1 MERIYCENINM
12 KRFILLTLFLVFYLS
27 LYSQDEIKI
36 SPPEVTF
43 INDILTIRY
52 DITGCGTSD
61 IVDIELIIL
70 NSRGARIRP
79 SYITGDIGSSIR
91 CGFGK
96 KIEWNMVKD
105 SVLID
110 EDIEV
115 QVTGTPHIPEIPLY
129 TQPVTKRVSRG
140 NVVISS
146 FFIPGLGQMKASG
159 KGAHLIFSGLVYG
172 ALGSSL
178 YLNMKSNKY
187 YDDYLVAGGTERD
200 ELYDKSVNIFNISQ
214 YLLYGGAGAWLGN
227 MIWSAVIPIKE
238 TEKRRMELSFESTP
252 QQYGYLLSAKW
263 SF

>member
-129 TQPVTKRVSRG
+129 TQPVSKTVTRG
-140 NVVISS
+140 NVIISS

-159 KGAHLIFSGLVYG
+159 KGAYLIFSGVVYG
-172 ALGSSL
+172 AMGTSL
-178 YLNMKSNKY
+178 YFNMKSNKY
-187 YDDYLVAGGTERD
+187 YDDYLVATGTERD
-200 ELYDKSVNIFNISQ
+200 ELYDKSVSTFNISRS
-214 YLLYGGAGAWLGN
+214 LLYFEAGAYLVN
-227 MIWSAVIPIKE
+227 LVWSGVIPIKE
-238 TEKRRMELSFESTP
+238 NTRRRMELSFISAP
-252 QQYGYLLSAKW
+252 QQNGYLLSAKW